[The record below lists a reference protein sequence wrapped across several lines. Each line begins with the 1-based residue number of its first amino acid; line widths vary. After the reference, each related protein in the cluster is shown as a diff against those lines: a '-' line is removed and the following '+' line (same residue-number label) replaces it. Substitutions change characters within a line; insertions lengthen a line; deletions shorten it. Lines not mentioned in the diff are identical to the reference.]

1 MTQGSISNSIKNSI
15 AEVTFKHPSSN
26 AFPASLLQNLVDT
39 LNSLSEDDTVKIIV
53 LKSGG
58 NRAFC
63 AGASFDELLAIK
75 TQEEGTRF
83 FSGFAHLLNAMRSCS
98 KPIIGR
104 IQGKAVGG
112 GVGIIA
118 ACDYTFATVEAAVK
132 LSELSIGI
140 GPFVIAPA
148 IERKMG
154 ISALADLS
162 LSGTWHTA
170 DWCLKKGLY
179 THLFKDTPEMDTA
192 LKAFTN
198 KLAGQSKEAL
208 STLKKVLWENTDN
221 WDTLLY
227 KRAAMSGK
235 LVLRDST
242 KQILKN
248 ITTK

>member
-1 MTQGSISNSIKNSI
+1 MNQGSITKNIDNFI
-15 AEVTFKHPSSN
+15 ATVIFQHPSSN
-26 AFPASLLQNLVDT
+26 AFPASLLQKLVDT
-39 LNSLSEDDTVKIIV
+39 LNNLSQDDAVKIII
-53 LKSGG
+53 LKSAGE
-58 NRAFC
+58 RAFC

-83 FSGFAHLLNAMRSCS
+83 FSGFANLLNAMRTCT

-118 ACDYTFATVEAAVK
+118 ACDYTFATEQASIK

-148 IERKMG
+148 IERKIG
-154 ISALADLS
+154 EAAFSELS

-179 THLFKDTPEMDTA
+179 THLFKDTSEMDTA
-192 LKAFTN
+192 LKSFAD
-198 KLAGQSKEAL
+198 KLAGQSRDAL
-208 STLKKVLWENTDN
+208 STMKKILWENTDH

-248 ITTK
+248 ITSK

>member
-1 MTQGSISNSIKNSI
+1 MNQGSITKNSNNFI
-15 AEVTFKHPSSN
+15 ATVTFQHPSSN
-26 AFPASLLQNLVDT
+26 AFPASLLQKLVNT
-39 LNSLSEDDTVKIIV
+39 LNDLSQDDTVKIII
-53 LKSGG
+53 LKSDGS
-58 NRAFC
+58 RAFC

-83 FSGFAHLLNAMRSCS
+83 FSGFANVLNAMRLCS

-118 ACDYTFATVEAAVK
+118 ACDYTFATEQASVK

-148 IERKMG
+148 IERKIG
-154 ISALADLS
+154 IPAFSELS
-162 LSGTWHTA
+162 FSGEWHTA
-170 DWCLKKGLY
+170 TWALEKGLY
-179 THLFKDTPEMDTA
+179 THTFKDIPEMDTA
-192 LKAFTN
+192 INTFAD
-198 KLAGQSKEAL
+198 KLANQSAEAL
-208 STLKKVLWENTDN
+208 YAIKKVLWENTDH

-235 LVLRDST
+235 LVLREST

-248 ITTK
+248 ISKK

>member
-1 MTQGSISNSIKNSI
+1 MNQGSITKNIGNFI
-15 AEVTFKHPSSN
+15 ATVTFQHPSSN
-26 AFPASLLQNLVDT
+26 AFPASLLQRLVAT
-39 LNSLSEDDTVKIIV
+39 LNDLSQDDAVKIII
-53 LKSGG
+53 LKSAGE
-58 NRAFC
+58 RAFC

-83 FSGFAHLLNAMRSCS
+83 FSGFANLLNAMRLCS

-118 ACDYTFATVEAAVK
+118 ACDYSFATSQASVK

-148 IERKMG
+148 IERKVG
-154 ISALADLS
+154 AAAFSELS
-162 LSGTWHTA
+162 LSGEWHA
-170 DWCLKKGLY
+170 ANWALEKGLY
-179 THLFKDTPEMDTA
+179 THTFKDIPEMDTS
-192 LKAFTN
+192 LNSFSQKLTN
-198 KLAGQSKEAL
+198 QSAEAL
-208 STLKKVLWENTDN
+208 CAMKKVLWENTEH

-235 LVLRDST
+235 LVLSKTT
-242 KQILKN
+242 KQILNDFK
-248 ITTK
+248 TK

>member
-1 MTQGSISNSIKNSI
+1 MTQGSITNVIKNNI
-15 AEVTFKHPSSN
+15 AEVTFWHPHSN
-26 AFPASLLQNLVDT
+26 AFPAFLLQKLVET
-39 LNSLSEDDTVKIIV
+39 LNGLSQDDTVKVIV
-53 LKSGG
+53 LKSAG

-63 AGASFDELLAIK
+63 AGASFNELLAIK
-75 TQEEGTRF
+75 TQEEGTHF
-83 FSGFAHLLNAMRSCS
+83 FSGFAHLLNAMRTCT

-118 ACDYTFATVEAAVK
+118 ACDYTFATAQASVK

-148 IERKMG
+148 IERKIG
-154 ISALADLS
+154 STAFSELS
-162 LSGTWHTA
+162 LSGIWHTA
-170 DWCLKKGLY
+170 DWAQKKGLY
-179 THLFKDTPEMDTA
+179 TTVFENTSEMDTA
-192 LKAFTN
+192 LNAFAD
-198 KLAGQSKEAL
+198 KLAGQSGAAL
-208 STLKKVLWENTDN
+208 STMKKVLWENTEH

-248 ITTK
+248 LKST

>member
-1 MTQGSISNSIKNSI
+1 MTQGTISSVVKNAI
-15 AEVTFKHPSSN
+15 ATVTFKHPSSN
-26 AFPASLLQNLVDT
+26 AFPAILLQKLVDT
-39 LNSLSEDDTVKIIV
+39 LNAISQDDTVKIIV

-58 NRAFC
+58 TRAFC

-83 FSGFAHLLNAMRSCS
+83 FSGFARLLNAMRTCT

-118 ACDYTFATVEAAVK
+118 ACDYTFATEQASVK

-148 IERKMG
+148 VERKIG
-154 ISALADLS
+154 VAAFTELS
-162 LSGTWHTA
+162 LSGLWHTA
-170 DWCLKKGLY
+170 EWSHKNGLF
-179 THLFKDTPEMDTA
+179 TKIFKDAAEMDADLNT
-192 LKAFTN
+192 FTDN
-198 KLAGQSKEAL
+198 LARQSGEAL
-208 STLKKVLWENTDN
+208 STLKKVLWENTDH
-221 WDTLLY
+221 WDALLY

-248 ITTK
+248 LTSK

>member
-1 MTQGSISNSIKNSI
+1 MNQGSITKNIDNFI
-15 AEVTFKHPSSN
+15 ATVTFEHPLSN
-26 AFPASLLQNLVDT
+26 AFPASLLQKLVAT
-39 LNSLSEDDTVKIIV
+39 LNDLSQDDTVKIII
-53 LKSGG
+53 LKSAG

-83 FSGFAHLLNAMRSCS
+83 FSGFANLLNAMRLCS

-104 IQGKAVGG
+104 IQGKTVGG

-118 ACDYTFATVEAAVK
+118 ACDYSFATVQASVK

-148 IERKMG
+148 IERKIG
-154 ISALADLS
+154 TAHFSELS
-162 LSGTWHTA
+162 LSGAWHTS
-170 DWCLKKGLY
+170 DWALVKGLY
-179 THLFKDTPEMDTA
+179 THTFKDIPEMDTA
-192 LKAFTN
+192 LKSFAQ
-198 KLAGQSKEAL
+198 KLANQSAEAL
-208 STLKKVLWENTDN
+208 CTMKKVLWENTEH

-235 LVLRDST
+235 LVLREST

-248 ITTK
+248 ISKK

>member
-1 MTQGSISNSIKNSI
+1 MTQGTITSSVKNTI
-15 AEVTFKHPSSN
+15 ATVTFQHPSSN
-26 AFPASLLQNLVDT
+26 AFPASLLQKLVDT
-39 LNSLSEDDTVKIIV
+39 LNDLSRDDTVKIVV

-58 NRAFC
+58 TRAFC

-83 FSGFAHLLNAMRSCS
+83 FSGFAKLLNAMRTCT

-118 ACDYTFATVEAAVK
+118 ACDYTFASEKASVK

-148 IERKMG
+148 IERKIG
-154 ISALADLS
+154 VASFAELS

-170 DWCLKKGLY
+170 EWCLNKGLY

-192 LKAFTN
+192 LQAFAD
-198 KLAGQSKEAL
+198 KLANQSSDAL
-208 STLKKVLWENTDN
+208 STMKKVLWENTDH

-248 ITTK
+248 ITAK

>member
-1 MTQGSISNSIKNSI
+1 MPKGNIIYNIKNGI
-15 AEVTFKHPSSN
+15 AKLQFSHPKSN
-26 AFPASLLQNLVDT
+26 AFPSALLQKLIDT
-39 LNSLSEDDTVKIIV
+39 IQILDTNNNVKIII

-63 AGASFDELLAIK
+63 AGASFNELLAIK

-83 FSGFAHLLNAMRSCS
+83 FSGFANLLNAMRTCT

-112 GVGIIA
+112 GLGIIA
-118 ACDYTFATVEAAVK
+118 ACDYTFATEQAAVK

-148 IERKMG
+148 IERKIG
-154 ISALADLS
+154 ISAFSDLS

-179 THLFKDTPEMDTA
+179 THLFKDTQEMDTA

-198 KLAGQSKEAL
+198 KLAGKSKDAL
-208 STLKKVLWENTDN
+208 STMKKILWENTDN

-248 ITTK
+248 ITFK

>member
-1 MTQGSISNSIKNSI
+1 MTQGSISNTINNTI

-26 AFPASLLQNLVDT
+26 AFPASLLQKLVDT

-118 ACDYTFATVEAAVK
+118 ACDYTFATEQAAVK

-154 ISALADLS
+154 ISAFADLS

-208 STLKKVLWENTDN
+208 STLKKVLWENTEN

>member
-1 MTQGSISNSIKNSI
+1 MTQGSISNSINNTI

-26 AFPASLLQNLVDT
+26 AFPAYLLHKLVDT

-83 FSGFAHLLNAMRSCS
+83 FSGFAHLLNAMRTCT

-118 ACDYTFATVEAAVK
+118 ACDYTFATQQAAVK

-154 ISALADLS
+154 ISAFADLS
-162 LSGTWHTA
+162 LSGTWHSA
-170 DWCLKKGLY
+170 DWCLNKGLY
-179 THLFKDTPEMDTA
+179 THLFKDTQEMDTA
-192 LKAFTN
+192 LMAFTN

-208 STLKKVLWENTDN
+208 STLKKVLWENTEN

>member
-1 MTQGSISNSIKNSI
+1 MNQGSITKNSNNFI
-15 AEVTFKHPSSN
+15 TTVTFQHPSSN
-26 AFPASLLQNLVDT
+26 AFPASLLQKLVAT
-39 LNSLSEDDTVKIIV
+39 LNDLSQDDTVKMIV
-53 LKSGG
+53 LKSDGS
-58 NRAFC
+58 RAFC

-83 FSGFAHLLNAMRSCS
+83 FSGFANVLNAMRLCS

-118 ACDYTFATVEAAVK
+118 ACDYTFATEQASVK

-148 IERKMG
+148 VERKIG
-154 ISALADLS
+154 TAAFSELS
-162 LSGTWHTA
+162 LSGEWHA
-170 DWCLKKGLY
+170 ANWALEKGLFTY
-179 THLFKDTPEMDTA
+179 TFKDIPEMDTA
-192 LKAFTN
+192 LNSFAQ
-198 KLAGQSKEAL
+198 KLANQSAEAL
-208 STLKKVLWENTDN
+208 CAIKKVLWENTDH

-235 LVLRDST
+235 LVLSKTT

-248 ITTK
+248 ISKK

>member
-1 MTQGSISNSIKNSI
+1 MNQGSIIKNIDNFI
-15 AEVTFKHPSSN
+15 ATVIFQHPSSN
-26 AFPASLLQNLVDT
+26 AFPASLLQKLVDT
-39 LNSLSEDDTVKIIV
+39 LNNLSQDDTVKIII

-83 FSGFAHLLNAMRSCS
+83 FSGFANLLNAMRTCA

-118 ACDYTFATVEAAVK
+118 ACDYTFATEQASVK

-148 IERKMG
+148 IERKIG
-154 ISALADLS
+154 EAAFSELS

-179 THLFKDTPEMDTA
+179 THLFKDTLEMDTA
-192 LKAFTN
+192 LKAFAD
-198 KLAGQSKEAL
+198 KLAGQSRDAL
-208 STLKKVLWENTDN
+208 STIKKILWENTDH

-248 ITTK
+248 ITSK